1 MEHIF
6 KYAVITAIPDPRRGE
21 RVNIGIVIF
30 LTNQL
35 DIRFSDLPKVT
46 AIAGGG
52 NWAEYADQVADRLR
66 KQFSV
71 GHDPEKLISRTP
83 ESIIRFSEIAWFS
96 ISDET
101 LYEPRIS
108 HILETLVN
116 KPRPAIRPKSSR
128 INTEMAGEFR
138 RANVLAGPR
147 EGLEDHKVVRDYY
160 ISKEEELR
168 ADFVVKNGA
177 IHATATLDLRK
188 AAVHISHATLPALI
202 LDKAVKTFG
211 RETKRF
217 GVYAAQ
223 QSTLSQFK
231 AHLTILADYADNIY
245 NWLDPADRRAYTRT
259 IFSAING
266 PDSYKLS

>member
-21 RVNIGIVIF
+21 RVNIGIIVF
-30 LTNQL
+30 LSDQL

-52 NWAEYADQVADRLR
+52 NWADYADRVAGRLR
-66 KQFSV
+66 KRFSTDN
-71 GHDPEKLISRTP
+71 DPARLIKRASEP
-83 ESIIRFSEIAWFS
+83 IIRFSEIGWFS

-101 LYEPRIS
+101 LYEARVS
-108 HILETLVN
+108 DILETLVK
-116 KPRPAIRPKSSR
+116 KPRPETRPKSSR

-147 EGLEDHKVVRDYY
+147 ESLEDRKVVRDYY

-177 IHATATLDLRK
+177 MHATATLDLRK
-188 AAVHISHATLPALI
+188 RAVHISHAALPALI
-202 LDKAVKTFG
+202 LDKAVKMFG
-211 RETKRF
+211 SDTKRF

-223 QSTLSQFK
+223 QSTLPQFK

-245 NWLDPADRRAYTRT
+245 NWLDPDDRRAYTRI
-259 IFSAING
+259 IFAAINN
-266 PDSYKLS
+266 PDGYKLS